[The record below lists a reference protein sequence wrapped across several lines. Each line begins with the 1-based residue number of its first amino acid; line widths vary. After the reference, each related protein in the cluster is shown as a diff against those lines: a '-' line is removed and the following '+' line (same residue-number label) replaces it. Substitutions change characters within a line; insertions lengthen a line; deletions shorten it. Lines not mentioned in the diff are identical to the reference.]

1 MSADFFQSIAI
12 KNSYQF
18 DETTN
23 DDVFNDNDNDNKIE
37 NRKKSITDDLLMN
50 NKVNT
55 VQTKF
60 TDNGTVFDPFQTIN
74 DDDPNFSSKRSS
86 TSETQQNQQQKECA
100 AESSDDREPV
110 KASFKAKELFHSS
123 INEIELIT
131 AVKAAAS
138 SVEYSPPISPTGPDF
153 LSAPTKQA
161 TELYSSDLSDL
172 SDVSL
177 CNVTSNDARSAL
189 DASGLIMLKIKAN

>member
-1 MSADFFQSIAI
+1 MSADFYQSIAI

-18 DETTN
+18 DEATN

-37 NRKKSITDDLLMN
+37 DRIKSTTDDLLLN

-86 TSETQQNQQQKECA
+86 TSEQQNQQHKDGT
-100 AESSDDREPV
+100 AESVDDREPL

-153 LSAPTKQA
+153 LSAPTKPA
-161 TELYSSDLSDL
+161 TELYSSDLSEL
-172 SDVSL
+172 SDLSL
-177 CNVTSNDARSAL
+177 CNVASNDARSAL
-189 DASGLIMLKIKAN
+189 DAPG